1 MKNNGYE
8 QKMLYCQQAREAAQ
22 DEPFRT
28 IRCPQCGF
36 PLMNFYGTR
45 KVILEVKCPKC
56 KFSDFID
63 TRHFKILN
71 MFFDER
77 CGEWKIA
84 KDDIFPLS
92 TRVI

>member
-1 MKNNGYE
+1 MKSNTYE
-8 QKMLYCQQAREAAQ
+8 QKMVYCKQAREAAQ
-22 DEPFRT
+22 DEPLRT

-71 MFFDER
+71 MCFDEMN
-77 CGEWKIA
+77 GEWRIV
-84 KDDIFPLS
+84 KDEGYGL
-92 TRVI
+92 

>member
-1 MKNNGYE
+1 MKSNTFE
-8 QKMLYCQQAREAAQ
+8 QKMFYCKQAREAAQ
-22 DEPFRT
+22 DEPLRT

-71 MFFDER
+71 MFFDEIH
-77 CGEWKIA
+77 GEWKIV
-84 KDDIFPLS
+84 KDDSYAF
-92 TRVI
+92 